1 MQVQHTCSTSN
12 FSVLKP
18 IKIMRALMG
27 ELITQLEVAVLYI
40 ILTVAII
47 HLKTKNW
54 HGLRHIQAE
63 IIR

>member
-27 ELITQLEVAVLYI
+27 ELITQLEVVLYI